1 MELTESYIL
10 SQLKVK
16 RDRLKAD
23 LAKVE
28 IAILAY
34 DGLEEDEYIM
44 SAAENEDLLIT
55 KLMYNSRMSRE
66 QKVLYVLDKIGEG
79 DINDIANY
87 LMEIDSSTV
96 HPTQRAKIYER
107 LTWVASRMYKAGKID
122 AYKIKNKN
130 VYRLLK

>member
-16 RDRLKAD
+16 RERLKSD

-28 IAILAY
+28 IAIEAY
-34 DGLEEDEYIM
+34 ESAEEDAEGM
-44 SAAENEDLLIT
+44 SEAESQDLAIT
-55 KLMYNSRMSRE
+55 KLMYNARMTRE
-66 QKVLYVLDKIGEG
+66 QKVIYVLGKIGEG

-87 LMEIDSSTV
+87 LMEIDSTV
-96 HPTQRAKIYER
+96 HPSQRAKIYER

-130 VYRLLK
+130 VYRLLG